1 MENKDV
7 AKEVIAELMECI
19 SDLCETYPEHQ
30 AAILAAMVTIAASN
44 MKGNDIDTIPTNYGT
59 LVLIPSQTQ

>member
-7 AKEVIAELMECI
+7 AKEAVNELMECI
-19 SDLCETYPEHQ
+19 TDLCETYPEQQ

-44 MKGNDIDTIPTNYGT
+44 MQGNGIDTIPTNYGT
-59 LVLIPSQTQ
+59 LVLIPEKTQ